1 MTCHFVKLKIAKAVL
16 LKCRGSVSEA
26 PSDKLSF
33 ICYVLLNYAIYQCS
47 SSTFIIICR
56 QSYCFIVSVALDT
69 ALEPSGGPV
78 VNCIIWNY
86 TLRSYKLLSTIFTLL
101 IYYYN
106 YYLKLIKTSYVYVFF
121 PPVSSCG
128 ICVSHLFSFLSG
140 WIICCHPNKQFFIIR
155 LFDTNKHKK
164 IYRADKQQQHLYVS
178 SAIIWCEQ
186 FHCTS

>member
-1 MTCHFVKLKIAKAVL
+1 MWVL

-33 ICYVLLNYAIYQCS
+33 ICYLLLNYANYQCS
-47 SSTFIIICR
+47 SSIFIIICR
-56 QSYCFIVSVALDT
+56 QSYCFIGSVALDT
-69 ALEPSGGPV
+69 ALDPSGGPV

-86 TLRSYKLLSTIFTLL
+86 TLKSYKLLSTIFTLL

-106 YYLKLIKTSYVYVFF
+106 YLKLIKTSWYVCSCAFF
-121 PPVSSCG
+121 SPPVSSCG
-128 ICVSHLFSFLSG
+128 ICVLHLFSFLSW

-164 IYRADKQQQHLYVS
+164 IYRADQQQQHLYVS
-178 SAIIWCEQ
+178 LL
-186 FHCTS
+186 

>member
-47 SSTFIIICR
+47 SSIFIIICR
-56 QSYCFIVSVALDT
+56 QSYCFIGSVALDT

-106 YYLKLIKTSYVYVFF
+106 YCLKLIKTSWYVCSCAFF
-121 PPVSSCG
+121 PCQQLWHL
-128 ICVSHLFSFLSG
+128 CVAFVFLLVRMDNLLS
-140 WIICCHPNKQFFIIR
+140 PK
-155 LFDTNKHKK
+155 
-164 IYRADKQQQHLYVS
+164 
-178 SAIIWCEQ
+178 
-186 FHCTS
+186 